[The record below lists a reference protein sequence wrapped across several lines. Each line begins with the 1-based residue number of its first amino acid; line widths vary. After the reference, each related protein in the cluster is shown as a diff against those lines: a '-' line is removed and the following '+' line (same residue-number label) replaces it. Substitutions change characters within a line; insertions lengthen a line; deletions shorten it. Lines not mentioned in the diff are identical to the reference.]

1 MKPRRMPGRARHG
14 RDTRHQGACR
24 GRPVRPPAA
33 PDTPD
38 RSVLAFESDARERGL
53 QQPRVPIVGLDHERH
68 CHAAEHGELV
78 DDRPC
83 WGRLS
88 WVGLGRHADVIVQRG
103 CHGSDR
109 GFRGFS
115 SRRSR
120 PRRNV
125 VQDDRKQMILTV
137 SRRAC
142 RAAAGASAALDLEAV
157 PQRALACRAAG
168 LANLLVMCAAGA
180 GRLFLGVAG
189 AAVPDTLSERHAGSF
204 HRGVANSAW
213 RTASAMPASRVRSV
227 ATLPHR
233 GRSGRE
239 RRCRLFP

>member
-1 MKPRRMPGRARHG
+1 
-14 RDTRHQGACR
+14 
-24 GRPVRPPAA
+24 
-33 PDTPD
+33 
-38 RSVLAFESDARERGL
+38 
-53 QQPRVPIVGLDHERH
+53 
-68 CHAAEHGELV
+68 V
-78 DDRPC
+78 DDRPS

-88 WVGLGRHADVIVQRG
+88 GVGLGRHADVIVQRG

-125 VQDDRKQMILTV
+125 VQDDRKQMIVTV
-137 SRRAC
+137 SGRA
-142 RAAAGASAALDLEAV
+142 RGAAAGASPAFDLEAV
-157 PQRALACRAAG
+157 PQRALARRAAG

-180 GRLFLGVAG
+180 GRLLLGVAG
-189 AAVPDTLSERHAGSF
+189 ASVPDTLSERHAGSF
-204 HRGVANSAW
+204 HRGVANSAS
-213 RTASAMPASRVRSV
+213 RVASAMPAWRASFV

-239 RRCRLFP
+239 PRCRLFP